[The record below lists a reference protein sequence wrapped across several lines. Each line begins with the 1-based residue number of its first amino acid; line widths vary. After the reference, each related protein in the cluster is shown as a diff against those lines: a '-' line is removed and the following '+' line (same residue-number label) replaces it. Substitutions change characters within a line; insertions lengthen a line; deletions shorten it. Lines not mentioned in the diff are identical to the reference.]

1 MDTVKQYLLTVICA
15 SIICACIRLLLPEK
29 QPGSKTANMLCG
41 IFLVITVVSPLI
53 NLRLDDLPRYTDYLS
68 FDASSIIDSASSNQ
82 EEAYRQSIIQLTQA
96 YILDKAENF
105 APELSVEVTLS
116 EQDPPVPCAVTLEG
130 QISPQAKEELQ
141 AVLELELNIPKEAQT
156 WIG

>member
-1 MDTVKQYLLTVICA
+1 MDAVKQYLLSVICA
-15 SIICACIRLLLPEK
+15 SIICACIRLLLPKK
-29 QPGSKTANMLCG
+29 QGGSKAANMLCG
-41 IFLVITVVSPLI
+41 IFLVITVISPLI
-53 NLRLDDLPRYTDYLS
+53 EIRLDDWTHYTESLS
-68 FDASSIIDSASSNQ
+68 FDASSIVDSASLDR
-82 EEAYRQSIIQLTQA
+82 EEAYRQSIMELTQA

-116 EQDPPVPCAVTLEG
+116 EQDPPVPCAVTIEG